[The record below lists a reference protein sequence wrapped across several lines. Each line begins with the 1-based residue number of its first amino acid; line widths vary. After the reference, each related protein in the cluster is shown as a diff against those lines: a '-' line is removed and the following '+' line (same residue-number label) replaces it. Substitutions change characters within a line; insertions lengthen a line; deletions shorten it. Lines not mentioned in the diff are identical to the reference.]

1 MALRSARQVCSCN
14 IRRHTPAQE
23 IPLERRCYGTP
34 ERDKTEKRVKRFN
47 NVNIAPE

>member
-1 MALRSARQVCSCN
+1 MSLRYIRQVCSCN
-14 IRRHTPAQE
+14 IRRLTPAQE
-23 IPLERRCYGTP
+23 IPLEMRCYGMP

>member
-1 MALRSARQVCSCN
+1 MALRYIRQVCSCE
-14 IRRHTPAQE
+14 HTQADSAQE

>member
-1 MALRSARQVCSCN
+1 MALRYIRQVCSCN
-14 IRRHTPAQE
+14 IRRHIPAQK
-23 IPLERRCYGTP
+23 IPLERRYYGMP

>member
-1 MALRSARQVCSCN
+1 MSLRYAWQVCSCE
-14 IRRHTPAQE
+14 HTQAYSCA
-23 IPLERRCYGTP
+23 RDSFRKTM

>member
-1 MALRSARQVCSCN
+1 MSLRYAWQVCSCN
-14 IRRHTPAQE
+14 IRRLTPAQE
-23 IPLERRCYGTP
+23 IPLERRCYGMP

>member
-1 MALRSARQVCSCN
+1 MSLRSARQVRSCN
-14 IRRHTPAQE
+14 IRRHIPAQE
-23 IPLERRCYGTP
+23 TPLERRGYGTP